1 MNGGGQRRVELN
13 ATLTAVNS
21 TVAYMVGINGIMV
34 GTYQFSVNVS
44 NSSSN
49 IGVSVS
55 RLWL

>member
-55 RLWL
+55 RL